1 VYYRLLVIKLVYT
14 ENLVNNNSSTRKKTT
29 TKVDIN
35 VGPGLKQAQKC
46 GRDKQL
52 YVGVIQLYIKKHL

>member
-1 VYYRLLVIKLVYT
+1 M
-14 ENLVNNNSSTRKKTT
+14 VNNNSSTRKKT

-52 YVGVIQLYIKKHL
+52 YGGAIQLYIKKHL

>member
-1 VYYRLLVIKLVYT
+1 M
-14 ENLVNNNSSTRKKTT
+14 VNNNSSTRKKTT

-52 YVGVIQLYIKKHL
+52 YGGVIQLYIKKTPVDSLETQKTTYFFI

>member
-1 VYYRLLVIKLVYT
+1 M
-14 ENLVNNNSSTRKKTT
+14 VNNNSSTRKKTT

-35 VGPGLKQAQKC
+35 VGPGLKQKC

-52 YVGVIQLYIKKHL
+52 YGGAIQLYIKKHL